1 MASII
6 LSPKN
11 DDYHHHHN
19 LQQQQQR
26 QHPQLNLSVENLDSE
41 QLQQSKTDI
50 VSVEIKNFDQTE
62 FEIEENNLNENQNVM
77 NRDDFSDN
85 TDQNILDRTHL
96 DSLQNDVEIDDDKPR
111 DNVNDL
117 SKECDDNFQIFVT
130 ENSVRPSS
138 SEQSFPKT
146 FFSSHRSSRLSS
158 QPQPPPSSSSIISS
172 SLSRF
177 KLNAILF
184 PVVSIAIISKW
195 SLKKTKNK

>member
-26 QHPQLNLSVENLDSE
+26 QHPQLNLSVENLDTE
-41 QLQQSKTDI
+41 QRQQSKTDI

-62 FEIEENNLNENQNVM
+62 FEIEENDLNENQNVM
-77 NRDDFSDN
+77 NRDDFSDSA
-85 TDQNILDRTHL
+85 DQNILNRTHL
-96 DSLQNDVEIDDDKPR
+96 DSLQNDVEISDDKPR

-130 ENSVRPSS
+130 ENSVFNQKPSKKKKMLIKHI
-138 SEQSFPKT
+138 ERIMVVVVVMVMMVKVIDAEVQSIRCLDDEGEIVEK
-146 FFSSHRSSRLSS
+146 
-158 QPQPPPSSSSIISS
+158 
-172 SLSRF
+172 
-177 KLNAILF
+177 
-184 PVVSIAIISKW
+184 
-195 SLKKTKNK
+195 